1 MRERREREVSE
12 VSKSRSRSEWVVGR
26 RKHEQRQTT
35 INNKQKQKQNTGMHQ
50 KKKNGRNAVEGC
62 LQTESECAGEGE
74 TKKKK
79 NRQACVRNMNAPKK
93 KGESFFFQVNE
104 QEKGT

>member
-35 INNKQKQKQNTGMHQ
+35 INNKQKQQ
-50 KKKNGRNAVEGC
+50 KKYWDAPKKKKTVGTVEGC
-62 LQTESECAGEGE
+62 LQTESECAGEG
-74 TKKKK
+74 
-79 NRQACVRNMNAPKK
+79 
-93 KGESFFFQVNE
+93 
-104 QEKGT
+104 